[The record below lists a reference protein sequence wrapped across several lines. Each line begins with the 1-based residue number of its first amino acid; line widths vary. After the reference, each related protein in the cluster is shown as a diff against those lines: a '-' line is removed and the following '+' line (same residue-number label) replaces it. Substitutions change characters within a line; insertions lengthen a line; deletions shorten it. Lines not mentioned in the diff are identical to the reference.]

1 MKPHAGGGRVA
12 TGIANILKYDL
23 LLKEFDV
30 KTIRVILLIIVFY
43 VLLGKPDHVV
53 LGADI
58 FNNFTYNVMLSTS
71 PTASQQMQQ
80 ELRREEQEN
89 FLQSIQPQAGRE
101 LIDDSKWVEFR
112 KGIKELESLDV
123 ASDDAVKPV
132 K

>member
-1 MKPHAGGGRVA
+1 M
-12 TGIANILKYDL
+12 
-23 LLKEFDV
+23 

-89 FLQSIQPQAGRE
+89 FLQSIQPQADRE